1 MCRVETPN
9 YTAGFPFTIDFVIRR
24 AIFASNNLCDSSSGA
39 AALTQFMPRCHGN
52 KWFPP
57 LCGGGTHGHARCYI
71 RRAYCRREPL
81 MHDSCLDAA
90 GARVTA
96 SAAIPIPTVCF
107 TYLAY
112 NDRQADYNKPYA
124 RARCKD
130 RTGNYNKPFG
140 APFWFVK
147 FLSVKSPLRDALFIF
162 PVAT

>member
-1 MCRVETPN
+1 
-9 YTAGFPFTIDFVIRR
+9 
-24 AIFASNNLCDSSSGA
+24 
-39 AALTQFMPRCHGN
+39 
-52 KWFPP
+52 
-57 LCGGGTHGHARCYI
+57 
-71 RRAYCRREPL
+71 

-96 SAAIPIPTVCF
+96 STAIPIPTVCF

-112 NDRQADYNKPYA
+112 NDRQANYNKPYA

-162 PVAT
+162 PVATRKMEITRGRLTQSPISCPMPGPRATIAPPRSVLRRRIPR